1 MVFFTSQEFIDLIA
15 MILVIG
21 YIFAKIMP
29 KRNIVTRNYDPLKH
43 YNQKNNFIED
53 LKWGIIVAAPAIVL
67 HELAHKFVAMGFGA
81 TATLHAPYP
90 MYAVVILLILLKSPI
105 IFFVGGLVEV
115 LGSLTYLQS
124 ALVSVAG
131 PLTNLAIWGVC
142 VYLIKSKSK
151 FSRKNIEVIAM
162 MKKINMFLFIFNM
175 IPIPGFDGFNF
186 LSSIFKYSMGL
197 F

>member
-1 MVFFTSQEFIDLIA
+1 MVLFTSQEFIDLIA

-29 KRNIVTRNYDPLKH
+29 RRKLATRNYDPLKQ
-43 YNQKNNFIED
+43 YKQNNFLED
-53 LKWGIIVAAPAIVL
+53 LKWGIIVAAPAIVF
-67 HELAHKFVAMGFGA
+67 HELAHKFVAMSFGA
-81 TATLHAPYP
+81 TATLHAPYT
-90 MYAVVILLILLKSPI
+90 MYAVVILLILFKSPI
-105 IFFVGGLVEV
+105 IFFVGGYVTHTL
-115 LGSLTYLQS
+115 LPPLQS
-124 ALVSVAG
+124 ALVSVSG
-131 PLTNLAIWGVC
+131 PLTNLAIWGIC

-186 LSSIFKYSMGL
+186 LSAIFKYIVG
-197 F
+197 FF